1 MKKVIK
7 MIYEMALKEFGRHK
21 LRTFLTML
29 GVTIGIFL
37 VTSVSS
43 FSEGITT
50 FVNDQIS
57 ITAGLVTVRE
67 SGVPG
72 FAVQSSKIDQSLV
85 DDVRSL
91 PGVEGV
97 AEILFVNT
105 DDAGSVTGSS
115 EGSDEI
121 LRGSNIR
128 IEEGRDVEPGQFE
141 VVVGKTIADSK
152 GYTVGDTIKI
162 DGKDFEIVGMLEE
175 TGKAQLDNGITTELS
190 VLQDVSGNT
199 NVISIMMIQPSTP
212 DDADKIERAINDD
225 FDELEAATDKTI
237 MKSVG
242 DMLGQLSLLTFALGS
257 VAALISGIVIM
268 NVMMMAVR
276 ERRREIGTMKA
287 IGATNRQV
295 LSSIVFESVAISALG
310 AVIGI
315 ALSFGGAAFLNSVLG
330 SPLALVT
337 PRLIVQGM
345 LFAVA
350 LGLVSGLL
358 PARQAAKLNPIEAL
372 RYE

>member
-1 MKKVIK
+1 

-67 SGVPG
+67 SGIPG
-72 FAVQSSKIDQSLV
+72 FMVRNSKIDQSLV
-85 DDVRSL
+85 DEVRNIA
-91 PGVEGV
+91 GIEKI

-105 DDAGSVTGSS
+105 DEVGSVTGTSPES
-115 EGSDEI
+115 ND
-121 LRGSNIR
+121 LFRGSNIKLD
-128 IEEGRDVEPGQFE
+128 EGREREDGQYE
-141 VVVGKTIADSK
+141 VVVGKKAADSK
-152 GYTVGDTIKI
+152 GFVVGDTIKI
-162 DGKDFEIVGMLEE
+162 DGKDFEIVGKLEE
-175 TGKAQLDNGITTELS
+175 TGKDQMDNGIMTDLS
-190 VLQDVSGNT
+190 VLQEVSGEKDT
-199 NVISIMMIQPSTP
+199 ITLMMIQPSTP
-212 DDADKIERAINDD
+212 EDADRIEKAINDD
-225 FDELEAATDKTI
+225 FDQIEAATDKTI

-242 DMLGQLSLLTFALGS
+242 DMLSQLSLLTFALGS
-257 VAALISGIVIM
+257 IAALISGIVIM

-295 LSSIVFESVAISALG
+295 LASIVFESVSISALG
-310 AVIGI
+310 AVVGI
-315 ALSFGGAAFLNSVLG
+315 LLSFGGAAFLNSILG
-330 SPLALVT
+330 TPLALVT

-350 LGLVSGLL
+350 IGLVSGLL

>member
-1 MKKVIK
+1 

-72 FAVQSSKIDQSLV
+72 FAVQSSKIDQALV

-91 PGVEGV
+91 PGVEGI
-97 AEILFVNT
+97 AEILFVTT
-105 DDAGSVTGSS
+105 DDGLSVTGAS
-115 EGSDEI
+115 EGSGDI
-121 LRGSNIR
+121 LRGSNVKID
-128 IEEGRDVEPGQFE
+128 EGRDHDPGQYE

-152 GYTVGDTIKI
+152 GYTVGDTIAI
-162 DGKDFEIVGMLEE
+162 DGKDFEIVGKLEE
-175 TGKAQLDNGITTELS
+175 TGKSQLDNGITTELS
-190 VLQDVSGNT
+190 VLQDVTGNT

-225 FDELEAATDKTI
+225 FDSLEAATDKTI

-295 LSSIVFESVAISALG
+295 LSSIVFESVAISAIG

-315 ALSFGGAAFLNSVLG
+315 LLSFGGAAFLNSVLG

-337 PRLIVQGM
+337 PRLILQGM
-345 LFAVA
+345 LFACA

>member
-1 MKKVIK
+1 

-43 FSEGITT
+43 FSEGIITY
-50 FVNDQIS
+50 VNDQIS

-67 SGVPG
+67 SGIPG
-72 FAVQSSKIDQSLV
+72 FMVQNSKIDQSLV

-91 PGVEGV
+91 PGVEGI
-97 AEILFVNT
+97 AEILFVTT

-121 LRGSNIR
+121 LRGSNIK
-128 IEEGRDVEPGQFE
+128 IEDGRDIEPGQYE
-141 VVVGKTIADSK
+141 VVVGKKVADSK

-162 DGKDFEIVGMLEE
+162 DGKDFEIVGKLEE
-175 TGKAQLDNGITTELS
+175 TGRDQIDNAVMTELS
-190 VLQDVSGNT
+190 VLQDVSGNKD
-199 NVISIMMIQPSTP
+199 VITIMMIQPSTP

-225 FDELEAATDKTI
+225 FDEIKAATDKTI
-237 MKSVG
+237 MRSVG
-242 DMLGQLSLLTFALGS
+242 NMLSQLSILTFALGS
-257 VAALISGIVIM
+257 IAALISGIVIM

-295 LSSIVFESVAISALG
+295 LTSIVFESVSISALG
-310 AVIGI
+310 AVLGI
-315 ALSFGGAAFLNSVLG
+315 LLSFGGAAFLNSILRM
-330 SPLALVT
+330 PLALVT

-350 LGLVSGLL
+350 IGLVSGLL